1 MSNTYR
7 KLFANRAKL
16 IASVA
21 GIGLCFTLAATEE
34 SIAVG
39 CENGPGVLWP
49 PNLADPLATDER
61 EVLKLIHRFNWALD
75 DHRVTQLDGLFTDN
89 VTYELCNAVGDQL
102 QKTTGKD
109 QLAVYL
115 KTYFNELTFRGTQ
128 TRHIGSNTLLNL
140 VSATAATP
148 TTIQGKTTVVVTLQH
163 PDIET
168 PVLDYTAVLRSVFTT
183 DGTIWKFSQMTLILD
198 GPKLELRAR

>member
-7 KLFANRAKL
+7 KFFNRRAKL
-16 IASVA
+16 IASVV
-21 GIGLCFTLAATEE
+21 GVGLWLTLAAIGE
-34 SIAVG
+34 SFAVG
-39 CENGPGVLWP
+39 CENGPGIVWP
-49 PNLADPLATDER
+49 PNLADAPVTDER
-61 EVLKLIHRFNWALD
+61 EILKLIHRFHWALD
-75 DHRVTQLDGLFTDN
+75 DHKTMQLEGLFADN
-89 VTYELCNAVGDQL
+89 VTYELCDAVGDQL

-109 QLAVYL
+109 QLGVYL

-128 TRHIGSNTLLNL
+128 TRHIASNTLLNF
-140 VSATAATP
+140 VGAGN
-148 TTIQGKTTVVVTLQH
+148 IQAKTTVVVTLQH

-183 DGTIWKFSQMTLILD
+183 DGTIWKFSQLTLILD